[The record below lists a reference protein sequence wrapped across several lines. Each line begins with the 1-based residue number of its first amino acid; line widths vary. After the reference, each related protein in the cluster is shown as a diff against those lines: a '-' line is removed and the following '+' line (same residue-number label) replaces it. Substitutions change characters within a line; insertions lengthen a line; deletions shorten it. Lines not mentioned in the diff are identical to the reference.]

1 MFMDSELQR
10 VMETNQKVL
19 ESLIKIVLCGKLFM
33 VTVMTKSVG
42 QKMMMHIPMKVTLC
56 NRYDFGLK
64 QILSLLSTLLS
75 PHEMHVTLLKQ
86 FKMNEWK

>member
-1 MFMDSELQR
+1 MDSELQR

-42 QKMMMHIPMKVTLC
+42 QKMMHIPMKVTLC
-56 NRYDFGLK
+56 NKYDFGLK
-64 QILSLLSTLLS
+64 QILSLLSILLS

-86 FKMNEWK
+86 FKMN